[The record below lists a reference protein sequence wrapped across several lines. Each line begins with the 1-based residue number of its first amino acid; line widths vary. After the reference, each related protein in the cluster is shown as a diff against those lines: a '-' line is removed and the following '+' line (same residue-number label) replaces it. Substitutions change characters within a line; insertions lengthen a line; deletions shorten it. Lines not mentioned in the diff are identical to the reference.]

1 MPVANGRRVAVIAG
15 CRTPFCKS
23 GTTLKD
29 VRAVDLARFVAR
41 ELLERTNLDGADVNA
56 VIFGQVVPSALVPN
70 VAREVSLLPQFPKE
84 IPAYSLNRACASS
97 GQAVANAYDEIVLGD
112 AEVVLAGGVESLS
125 DIPILASRRL
135 ADILME
141 ASKAKS
147 FGARLR
153 TLSRI
158 RPRDLVPVS
167 PAIAEPSTG
176 ETMGQ
181 SAEKMAKENHI
192 SRAAQDRWALRSHE
206 LAARGT
212 DDGRITAEIVPW
224 FGPGG
229 RAGDGVVTQDNG
241 VRRDTSLEQ
250 MAKLKPVFDR
260 RYGSVTAANSSPL
273 TDGASAV
280 LVMSDSAARALGYTP
295 LAYVRSYAVA
305 AVDPG
310 WQLLQA
316 PIFAV
321 PKALERAG
329 IQWKELGVIE
339 VHEAFAAQVLSN
351 LQGWAAKGW
360 EINEDIIN
368 VMGGSIAIG
377 HPFGATGTRLV
388 TTLANEMARRDVQFG
403 LLSICAQGGMGL
415 AMVWSAADGSGRG
428 AHLGARRRR
437 HRRRHFRLEERAG
450 QQAFGRG
457 EAGPARDVRR
467 VGARRRRA
475 GRRLLLVEAREL
487 HRGGRHRG
495 VRPAHHRRGSRA
507 ALGRGPGNAGP
518 GGALPQTDRR
528 RDSRRVPRRRT
539 RVRPRL
545 RVPRGLRS
553 PPDPARPPGSAARH
567 SPGGGRLP
575 AAPPVDWRPR
585 GARHHPRGQGRRRQ
599 EGVPFGHRGRAGSS
613 RHPQGRHHRRGAT
626 HGRRLAPASQAAGRV
641 PRMAARRQPT
651 GPGLGLPSRA
661 EAGTRADARQL
672 SRAPRRVGGG
682 GAWAETRHGGG
693 SEARG
698 AAVRAAR
705 RH

>member
-1 MPVANGRRVAVIAG
+1 MSVPRRACDAKRASRSSTFSSLARQRARGRFRDFREENVMPVANGRRVAVIAG
-15 CRTPFCKS
+15 CRTPFCRS
-23 GTTLKD
+23 GTLLKD
-29 VRAVDLARFVAR
+29 ARAVDLARFVAR

-135 ADILME
+135 ADILVE
-141 ASKAKS
+141 ANKAKS
-147 FGARLR
+147 LGARLR
-153 TLSRI
+153 TISRI

-176 ETMGQ
+176 ESMGQ

-212 DDGRITAEIVPW
+212 DDGRITTEIVPW

-229 RAGDGVVTQDNG
+229 AGDGVLTQDNG
-241 VRRDTSLEQ
+241 IRRDTSLEQ

-329 IQWKELGVIE
+329 IQWKDLGLVE

-351 LQGWAAKGW
+351 LQGWAAKSW

-388 TTLANEMARRDVQFG
+388 TTLANEMTRRDVQFG
-403 LLSICAQGGMGL
+403 LLSICAQGGMGF
-415 AMVWSAADGSGRG
+415 AMV
-428 AHLGARRRR
+428 LERR
-437 HRRRHFRLEERAG
+437 
-450 QQAFGRG
+450 
-457 EAGPARDVRR
+457 
-467 VGARRRRA
+467 
-475 GRRLLLVEAREL
+475 
-487 HRGGRHRG
+487 
-495 VRPAHHRRGSRA
+495 
-507 ALGRGPGNAGP
+507 
-518 GGALPQTDRR
+518 
-528 RDSRRVPRRRT
+528 
-539 RVRPRL
+539 
-545 RVPRGLRS
+545 
-553 PPDPARPPGSAARH
+553 
-567 SPGGGRLP
+567 
-575 AAPPVDWRPR
+575 
-585 GARHHPRGQGRRRQ
+585 
-599 EGVPFGHRGRAGSS
+599 
-613 RHPQGRHHRRGAT
+613 
-626 HGRRLAPASQAAGRV
+626 
-641 PRMAARRQPT
+641 
-651 GPGLGLPSRA
+651 
-661 EAGTRADARQL
+661 
-672 SRAPRRVGGG
+672 
-682 GAWAETRHGGG
+682 
-693 SEARG
+693 
-698 AAVRAAR
+698 
-705 RH
+705 